1 MSPIQPVGS
10 QDYRNFLRRTATV
23 VVAIP
28 LTVAII
34 FQGGAV
40 FMVFVCALMGLA
52 MLELSTMLDSQR
64 RVHAAVVPIVA
75 GLGCMFAVQAE
86 AWGMVVGCLVVGAL
100 AHGLIWRDH
109 PLQRFGQAL
118 FMMVYIALPSGVVLW
133 MNTLPDGYWW
143 VLCLFLS
150 SFMGTDVAAY
160 VGGRYFGK
168 RSIFPSIS
176 PNKTLEGVMVGWL
189 GGFLAVLVILIHRD
203 DVGISTVLLATVA
216 PILAILGDL
225 LESLLKRRLQ
235 VKDSAVMGINPF
247 PGHGGVLDR
256 VDSMLIVVWL
266 YAWYVGG
273 LPFP

>member
-1 MSPIQPVGS
+1 MSPVQPVGS
-10 QDYRNFLRRTATV
+10 QDYRNFLRRTTTV

-28 LTVAII
+28 LTIATI
-34 FQGGAV
+34 FQGGGMFV
-40 FMVFVCALMGLA
+40 VFVCALMLLA
-52 MLELSTMLDSQR
+52 MLELATMLDSQR
-64 RVHAAVVPIVA
+64 RVRSAVVPIVA
-75 GLGCMFAVQAE
+75 GLGCALGIQAQ
-86 AWGMVVGCLVVGAL
+86 AWGTVGACMIGGSFL
-100 AHGLIWRDH
+100 HALVWHDH

-118 FMMVYIALPSGVVLW
+118 FMLGYVALPSGIVLW
-133 MNTLPDGYWW
+133 MNTLPDGSWW

-168 RSIFPSIS
+168 RPIFPSIS
-176 PNKTLEGVMVGWL
+176 PNKTLEGVWMGWL

-203 DVGISTVLLATVA
+203 DLGIPTVLLAGIA
-216 PILAILGDL
+216 PLLAILGDL

-256 VDSMLIVVWL
+256 VDSMLIVAWF
-266 YAWYVGG
+266 YAWYVNG
-273 LPFP
+273 LPPH